1 MIEVSDT
8 SPLRVLIIERQA
20 LFAKA
25 LSSLLSSDQDL
36 VVVGESRSIDAA
48 LLAKTM
54 PDVVVID
61 VDADGEA
68 LERVRSAA
76 KASISSSPRVCALSS
91 HVAPIAMQRCF
102 SMGADGFVGK
112 DVEPNDLI
120 RAVKAIGKG
129 GSYLDP
135 RVGARLAAMQQRD
148 HLSARETEVLRLL
161 GTGLSNKEIAAR
173 LGLAEKTV
181 KSHVSSIFSKLHIEG
196 RTQAAVH
203 ALRLGLV

>member
-1 MIEVSDT
+1 
-8 SPLRVLIIERQA
+8 

-25 LSSLLSSDQDL
+25 LSSLLSSDDDI
-36 VVVGESRSIDAA
+36 VVVGESRSVDAA
-48 LLAKTM
+48 LLAKTL

-68 LERVRSAA
+68 LEGLRSAA
-76 KASISSSPRVCALSS
+76 KGPISPPRVCALSS
-91 HVAPIAMQRCF
+91 HVVPIAMQRCF